1 MVLVATAMALLLA
14 GCGSSQGKD
23 QGSSKGS
30 EQEGVADSR
39 RLKL

>member
-1 MVLVATAMALLLA
+1 MVLVATAMALLA

-30 EQEGVADSR
+30 EQEGVAASR